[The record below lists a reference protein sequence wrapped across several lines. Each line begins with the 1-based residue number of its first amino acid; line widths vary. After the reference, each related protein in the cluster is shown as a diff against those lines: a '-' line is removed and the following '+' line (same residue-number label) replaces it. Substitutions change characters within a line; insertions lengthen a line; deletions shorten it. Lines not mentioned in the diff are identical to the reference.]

1 MSGTGTART
10 LAAADWAVIVAFF
23 ATMVAIGVV
32 CARRQKSSDQFFGG
46 DKSMPWYLAG
56 VSFYMC
62 TFSALAFVMYSALA
76 YKFGFVPVTVS
87 WLLVPAIFLGAQFT
101 AVRWRRV
108 AKSSPLDFAEERFG
122 NRMRQS
128 LLWLGIPMRV
138 LDDAFKLLAIGTVV
152 GIGLG
157 FPLDRA
163 IVLCGAIVIA
173 YTFLGGLKATLVA
186 DFVQFLVLF
195 SVVLALPF
203 FCLARA
209 GGFANFVARA
219 PEGFFS
225 LTAGK
230 YTWLY
235 MVVLFSISLVNRC
248 TSWPLVQRY
257 YSTRSEKDAKKVGY
271 LVALLLFIG
280 PPLFFLPAMTARVF
294 MPGLDMNDAGVMN
307 GVYASVCLEVLPAGM
322 VGMVIAAMFSATMST
337 LAGDFNAVSSV
348 LTNDFYVRMLA
359 PASSARRR
367 LVAARAATALVGA
380 LVIALT
386 FVMRNAQGADD
397 LLNVTNKMF
406 SVFVPPIALPTV
418 VGLLCRRVPRSAGVA
433 GLYAGI
439 AVGMAMFVAGA
450 GCPVLREMVVMT
462 PVTFLATALGMAVA
476 ARWRPDTPDDA
487 RAVAL
492 FFRKAE
498 TPS

>member
-1 MSGTGTART
+1 MTGTGGART
-10 LAAADWAVIVAFF
+10 LAVADWAVVVAFF
-23 ATMVAIGVV
+23 AAMLAIGFIY
-32 CARRQKSSDQFFGG
+32 ARRQKTVEQFFGG
-46 DKSMPWYLAG
+46 DKSVPWYLAG

-76 YKFGFVPVTVS
+76 YKFGFVPVMVS
-87 WLLVPAIFLGAQFT
+87 WLLVPAIFLGTWLT

-108 AKSSPLDFAEERFG
+108 AEKSPLDFAEERFG

-128 LLWLGIPMRV
+128 LMWLGIPMRV

-152 GIGLG
+152 GIGMG

-163 IVLCGAIVIA
+163 IILCGALVVA
-173 YTFLGGLKATLVA
+173 YTFLGGLKATLMA
-186 DFVQFLVLF
+186 DFVQFLVFL
-195 SVVLALPF
+195 VAVAALPF
-203 FCLARA
+203 FCLART

-230 YTWLY
+230 YTWVYLA
-235 MVVLFSISLVNRC
+235 VLFTISLINRC
-248 TSWPLVQRY
+248 TSWPLVQRF

-280 PPLFFLPAMTARVF
+280 PPIFFLPAMTARVF
-294 MPGLDMNDAGVMN
+294 MPGLDMGDAAAMN

-322 VGMVIAAMFSATMST
+322 VGMVVAAMFSATMST

-348 LTNDFYVRMLA
+348 LTNDFYVRMLS
-359 PASSARRR
+359 PSSSPRSR
-367 LVAARAATALVGA
+367 LIAARAATALVGA
-380 LVIALT
+380 TVIVLT
-386 FVMRNAQGADD
+386 FVMRHAQGADD

-406 SVFVPPIALPTV
+406 SVFAPPVALPTV
-418 VGLLCRRVPRSAGVA
+418 IGLLCRRVPRSAGVA
-433 GLYAGI
+433 GLFSGI
-439 AVGMAMFVAGA
+439 AVGLVTFVAGSA
-450 GCPVLREMVVMT
+450 FPVLREMTVMT
-462 PVTFLATALGMAVA
+462 PITFLATVLGMAAA
-476 ARWRPDTPDDA
+476 ARLRPDTPEDA
-487 RAVAL
+487 RIVDA
-492 FFRKAE
+492 FFKKAE